1 MKKLLIVAMLA
12 SSSALAQTS
21 PQSYTF
27 TVTPADADLISDGL
41 QTQPFGKVYP
51 LINKLRE
58 QIIAQQ
64 PKPIDPPKQTAPVAD
79 SPKAE

>member
-1 MKKLLIVAMLA
+1 MKKFFIVAMLA
-12 SSSALAQTS
+12 SSSALAQT

-64 PKPIDPPKQTAPVAD
+64 PKPIDPPKQAAPVAD
-79 SPKAE
+79 PSKAE

>member
-1 MKKLLIVAMLA
+1 MRKLIAILMLTA
-12 SSSALAQTS
+12 SPAFAQT
-21 PQSYTF
+21 PATYTF
-27 TVTPADADLISDGL
+27 TVTPAEADIISDGL

-64 PKPIDPPKQTAPVAD
+64 PKQADPPKPAATDDP
-79 SPKAE
+79 PK